1 MAFLILVSQG
11 ILSVQGRAGARDY
24 HLKGQF
30 VPKIS
35 DKRDKLAKEWINLG
49 KFVIKFDKIDIY
61 FADIFRRQPPSL
73 ASALLQG
80 THFSKLLFNEKVQL
94 YRKGWVVLSTTS
106 PAVLCLYCVLK
117 CM

>member
-35 DKRDKLAKEWINLG
+35 DKRDKLAKERINLG
-49 KFVIKFDKIDIY
+49 KFVIKFDKIDIC
-61 FADIFRRQPPSL
+61 FADIF
-73 ASALLQG
+73 
-80 THFSKLLFNEKVQL
+80 
-94 YRKGWVVLSTTS
+94 
-106 PAVLCLYCVLK
+106 
-117 CM
+117 

>member
-49 KFVIKFDKIDIY
+49 KFVIKFDKIEIY
-61 FADIFRRQPPSL
+61 FADIFRRQPPWGGGAQL
-73 ASALLQG
+73 APP
-80 THFSKLLFNEKVQL
+80 
-94 YRKGWVVLSTTS
+94 
-106 PAVLCLYCVLK
+106 PAPLIGVCPATRNTFFK
-117 CM
+117 TFI